1 MKETNGYYS
10 DLRSELSAWLEQSS
24 RTDGPG
30 RNRGGEDEANYA
42 LTWLPHYLIAGEEAT
57 AARFRSLLADLESWM
72 SDDCVHGYEPEAE
85 AHHGTEPFLL
95 FLPRY
100 AGLFPE
106 DELAPRLLE
115 DAAHHIGNWVD
126 EIPDWYDYERDCF
139 RSYRIGAMLV
149 DEDPR
154 FAFELAEHLRFA
166 HIALAAH
173 RILGE
178 DRYLDW
184 ALQYGRCRAERI
196 LSTVGDSWPL
206 LWDLDGNGLQWSDL
220 TTREQQSMSA
230 NSHHVPGDPLAGLEN
245 LLASGAMSVFGDLYL
260 LSGEEVFQD
269 VARRMAEALVPE
281 LLDPF
286 GDPAGAAVGYYRWTF
301 ADTSLDDGIAKMLAA
316 MPTESKRPWAM
327 VFPQQRR
334 RRESGVGKR
343 TDMIYWGEFSEEGS
357 VAPLKEPSTA
367 ALTLAYQLTGDAA
380 HARRAFRGAA
390 AKLSMARRVLRGGR
404 EHADM
409 GGAICSVAAGHGRNW
424 GTGAVTGCY
433 GPLVLGT
440 REIRSQLSPLIEVRD
455 RAGLRRVPDEV
466 LSLVRP
472 PVGGAGEVTLYNGSD
487 DQVSLSWRPAS
498 GKTTGLPAAAGRP
511 EAGWTQVTL
520 GPGEQKTQPFG

>member
-1 MKETNGYYS
+1 
-10 DLRSELSAWLEQSS
+10 
-24 RTDGPG
+24 
-30 RNRGGEDEANYA
+30 
-42 LTWLPHYLIAGEEAT
+42 
-57 AARFRSLLADLESWM
+57 
-72 SDDCVHGYEPEAE
+72 
-85 AHHGTEPFLL
+85 
-95 FLPRY
+95 
-100 AGLFPE
+100 
-106 DELAPRLLE
+106 
-115 DAAHHIGNWVD
+115 
-126 EIPDWYDYERDCF
+126 
-139 RSYRIGAMLV
+139 
-149 DEDPR
+149 
-154 FAFELAEHLRFA
+154 
-166 HIALAAH
+166 
-173 RILGE
+173 
-178 DRYLDW
+178 
-184 ALQYGRCRAERI
+184 
-196 LSTVGDSWPL
+196 
-206 LWDLDGNGLQWSDL
+206 
-220 TTREQQSMSA
+220 MSA

-260 LSGEEVFQD
+260 LSGEGVFQD

-286 GDPAGAAVGYYRWTF
+286 GDSAGAAVGYYRWTF
-301 ADTSLDDGIAKMLAA
+301 ADTSLDDEIAKMLAA
-316 MPTESKRPWAM
+316 MPTESDRPWAM
-327 VFPQQRR
+327 VFPQERR

-357 VAPLKEPSTA
+357 VAPLNEPSTA
-367 ALTLAYQLTGDAA
+367 ALTLAYQLSGDVAQ
-380 HARRAFRGAA
+380 ARRAFRGAA

-455 RAGLRRVPDEV
+455 RAGLRRVPNEV

-472 PVGGAGEVTLYNGSD
+472 PVGGAGEVALYNGSD
-487 DQVSLSWRPAS
+487 DEVSLSWRPAT

-520 GPGEQKTQPFG
+520 GPGEQKTQPLG